1 MSVVAEH
8 SISVG
13 YRIDFTG
20 TSVLN
25 KTSGYLDQLVKEVIE
40 IHLKKNN
47 FNRDSGFISSQGW
60 SPTTSMLLNEKQDQT
75 E

>member
-1 MSVVAEH
+1 MSVHTV
-8 SISVG
+8 SVG
-13 YRIDFTG
+13 YRINFNG
-20 TSVLN
+20 TSALN
-25 KTSGYLDQLVKEVIE
+25 KMSGYLDNLVKEAIE

-47 FNRDSGFISSQGW
+47 FNRDSGFILSQAW

>member
-1 MSVVAEH
+1 MSVVTEH

-25 KTSGYLDQLVKEVIE
+25 KMSGYLDQLVNEAVE
-40 IHLKKNN
+40 IYLKKNN
-47 FNRDSGFISSQGW
+47 FNRDSGFILSQGW
-60 SPTTSMLLNEKQDQT
+60 STTSMLNEKQDQT

>member
-1 MSVVAEH
+1 MSVVTEH

-25 KTSGYLDQLVKEVIE
+25 KMSGYLDQLVNEAVE
-40 IHLKKNN
+40 IYLKKNN
-47 FNRDSGFISSQGW
+47 FNRDNGFILSQGW
-60 SPTTSMLLNEKQDQT
+60 STTSMLNEKQDQT